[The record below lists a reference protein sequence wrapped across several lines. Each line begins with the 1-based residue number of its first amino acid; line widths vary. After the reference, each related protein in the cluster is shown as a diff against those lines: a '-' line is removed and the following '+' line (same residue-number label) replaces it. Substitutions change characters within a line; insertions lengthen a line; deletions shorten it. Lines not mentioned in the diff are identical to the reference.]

1 MFIWPLERNPQL
13 FSQAILYLC
22 FMGMEKVDNPD
33 YLNWVSEI
41 KSKIQSAQIKAALS
55 VNHEMIRLYWDL
67 GLSISEKLKKANWG
81 SGVVEQLSKDLK
93 KTFPDHKGYS
103 RSNLFYMKRLV
114 EFYADSD
121 EDIEKIQQLV
131 GQIPWGHNILIVS
144 KSRNTNEAIFY
155 IQKTLENNWSRTV
168 LDHQIDLGLYE
179 RLGKAISNFE
189 IVLPK
194 PQSELAIETFKDPY
208 KFDFLQIEEKALE
221 RDIEEQLVKHI
232 TSFLL
237 ELGAGFA
244 FVGRQVPIEIDGDD
258 YSMDLLF
265 YQIKLKCYVVIDL
278 KAIKFK
284 AEHAGKMNLY
294 LSAVDDTLKRED
306 ENPTIGIVL
315 CKSKSKVVA
324 EYALRGMTQP
334 IGVAEYELIKSIP
347 ENMKSTLPTIEEIER
362 ATEEAIKIDLEDNE

>member
-131 GQIPWGHNILIVS
+131 GQIPWGHS
-144 KSRNTNEAIFY
+144 
-155 IQKTLENNWSRTV
+155 
-168 LDHQIDLGLYE
+168 
-179 RLGKAISNFE
+179 
-189 IVLPK
+189 LP
-194 PQSELAIETFKDPY
+194 Y
-208 KFDFLQIEEKALE
+208 
-221 RDIEEQLVKHI
+221 
-232 TSFLL
+232 TSFMADKCLKL
-237 ELGAGFA
+237 QRYSIIDQKVNKPESQSKHRKVASVFSVNFA
-244 FVGRQVPIEIDGDD
+244 
-258 YSMDLLF
+258 
-265 YQIKLKCYVVIDL
+265 QII
-278 KAIKFK
+278 
-284 AEHAGKMNLY
+284 
-294 LSAVDDTLKRED
+294 
-306 ENPTIGIVL
+306 
-315 CKSKSKVVA
+315 
-324 EYALRGMTQP
+324 
-334 IGVAEYELIKSIP
+334 
-347 ENMKSTLPTIEEIER
+347 
-362 ATEEAIKIDLEDNE
+362 